1 MFNFFKKP
9 KIEFYPIIPQL
20 LETHPPDNGMKEL
33 ATIFKKLLPVR
44 IDPELSYSSKVSA
57 KNCPAVIEYC
67 KHGYVFRAWQDI
79 LIKTSA
85 DGESYEWSTP
95 TNTNVFLSKHF
106 EQNTNFNREVLH
118 FLKDSAYPHF
128 YKQGSLK
135 YLLQIPTRWC
145 IKLPKDY
152 GALFLPVWYD
162 NEQRFSVVPGLL
174 PSGTVEEINVVIQW
188 HKLGCEEIIK
198 AGTPLVRIIPFKMEK
213 DNAIIRDVTAQD
225 AYLFR
230 KYNLLKGNHW

>member
-1 MFNFFKKP
+1 M
-9 KIEFYPIIPQL
+9 
-20 LETHPPDNGMKEL
+20 ETHPPDSGKKDL
-33 ATIFKKLLPVR
+33 AAIFKKLIPTRTNPDLH
-44 IDPELSYSSKVSA
+44 YSSKVSA

-67 KHGYVFRAWQDI
+67 KYGYVFRAWQDI
-79 LIKTSA
+79 LIKTTD

-95 TNTNVFLSKHF
+95 TNTNVFLSEHF
-106 EQNTNFNREVLH
+106 QQNTNFNREVSH
-118 FLKDSAYPHF
+118 FLKDSAYPYF

-174 PSGTVEEINVVIQW
+174 PADTTEEINVVIQW

-213 DNAIIRDVTAQD
+213 DNVILRQATQRD
-225 AYLFR
+225 AYVFR
-230 KYNLLKGNHW
+230 KFNLLKGNHW